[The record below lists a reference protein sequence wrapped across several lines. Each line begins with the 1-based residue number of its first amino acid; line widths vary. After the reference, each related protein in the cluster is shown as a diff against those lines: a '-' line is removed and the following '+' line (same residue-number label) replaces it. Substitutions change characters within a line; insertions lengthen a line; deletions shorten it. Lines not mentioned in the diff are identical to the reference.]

1 MTIEGAGAKGLRPN
15 RPETTPATDQQD
27 GDRAAE
33 RPARRTSGS
42 DRIEISD
49 RGRALAAEAQAS
61 GGELSAERLDELRE
75 RLDNGFYDDPATALR
90 LAERLIDRDVV

>member
-15 RPETTPATDQQD
+15 RPETARITDQKD
-27 GDRAAE
+27 GADAAE
-33 RPARRTSGS
+33 RPTRRSAGP

-49 RGRALAAEAQAS
+49 QGRALAAEAQAS
-61 GGELSAERLDELRE
+61 GGELSPERLTELRE
-75 RLDNGFYDDPATALR
+75 RLDNGYYDDPATALR